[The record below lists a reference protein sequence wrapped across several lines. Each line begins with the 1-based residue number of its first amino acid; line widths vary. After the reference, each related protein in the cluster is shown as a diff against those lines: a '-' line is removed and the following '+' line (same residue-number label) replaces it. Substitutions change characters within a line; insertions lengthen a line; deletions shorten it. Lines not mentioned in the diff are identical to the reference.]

1 MTGWNWLLH
10 FVEVMKQNILKW
22 IKRALPRILR
32 DLFLGFQYLLC
43 NYEAILRKRSAYVC
57 VTRGN
62 VTHSATYE
70 HFFPPLFFIFN
81 LIFSRHP
88 LPYYSLPPN
97 TTQEQCFLPSVS
109 WAVGWLRIQRGQR
122 QARQRTQRSV
132 RALPEVRVWRPV
144 QNVSIVFCARQNIVK
159 YYDDL
164 QLCDW

>member
-1 MTGWNWLLH
+1 MTPRHWFVLVLLRFTPALLRITEH
-10 FVEVMKQNILKW
+10 YWAICLVRA
-22 IKRALPRILR
+22 KRLTNVLSDHAATS
-32 DLFLGFQYLLC
+32 QY
-43 NYEAILRKRSAYVC
+43 S
-57 VTRGN
+57 TRGN